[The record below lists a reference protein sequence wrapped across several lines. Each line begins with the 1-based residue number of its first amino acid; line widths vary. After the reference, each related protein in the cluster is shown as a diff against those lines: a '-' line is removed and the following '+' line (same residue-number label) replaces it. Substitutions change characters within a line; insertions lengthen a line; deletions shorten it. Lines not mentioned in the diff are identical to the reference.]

1 AGAKGPKL
9 ALLADM
15 LELGVDAP
23 AFHSALEAQ
32 LVGLDGVF
40 LLGPFMKP
48 LAERLGQ
55 QCQGWWPSTDALDLA
70 PILAALSPGA
80 QLLVKGSN
88 RFFWQARTV
97 DRLRD
102 ALEARGILP
111 S

>member
-1 AGAKGPKL
+1 
-9 ALLADM
+9 
-15 LELGVDAP
+15 
-23 AFHSALEAQ
+23 
-32 LVGLDGVF
+32 
-40 LLGPFMKP
+40 MKP
-48 LAERLGQ
+48 LAERLAALPGLR
-55 QCQGWWPSTDALDLA
+55 PSTESSTTN
-70 PILAALSPGA
+70 PGRLSPGA